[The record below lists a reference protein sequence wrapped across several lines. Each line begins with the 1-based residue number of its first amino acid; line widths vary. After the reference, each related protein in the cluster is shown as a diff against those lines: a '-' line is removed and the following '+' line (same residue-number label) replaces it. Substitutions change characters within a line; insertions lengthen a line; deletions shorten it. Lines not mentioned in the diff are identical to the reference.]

1 MTGLPALKA
10 SYACCSEERAR
21 RISSARSERAEDY
34 RFSRMAHAAR
44 QQLEQREAAAAEAG
58 EAGLAQR
65 PEVAVLVK
73 ADVQVRTIW
82 SLPFVLQLSL
92 ILTAQCKTMAC
103 NCGRTS
109 SEQYICHFTMTCTQD

>member
-1 MTGLPALKA
+1 MLKA

-44 QQLEQREAAAAEAG
+44 QQLEQREAAEAVAAEAG

-92 ILTAQCKTMAC
+92 ILTPQCKTMAC
-103 NCGRTS
+103 HCGRTS
-109 SEQYICHFTMTCTQD
+109 SEQYICHFTMTRMQD